1 MHPVVL
7 LKRARFEKQTK
18 SRNLHMKEFL
28 HKSQDGK
35 DLYYF
40 HRQRKDEKDSENP
53 LFMSIIDLEKA
64 CSSATSNFDVYR
76 PNIFLAPLRDDRLII
91 FDGIASELVK
101 YNFQS
106 PIVDQIVTSD
116 LRMTAPVLCSDNILA
131 VLVDAEVIKSDDQ
144 EKIEVFKNGK

>member
-1 MHPVVL
+1 
-7 LKRARFEKQTK
+7 
-18 SRNLHMKEFL
+18 MKEFL

-40 HRQRKDEKDSENP
+40 HRQHKDEKDSENP

-64 CSSATSNFDVYR
+64 CVCPSVTSNLDLDIYR

-106 PIVDQIVTSD
+106 PITSSN

-144 EKIEVFKNGK
+144 AKIEVFKNGS

>member
-1 MHPVVL
+1 
-7 LKRARFEKQTK
+7 
-18 SRNLHMKEFL
+18 MKEFL

-106 PIVDQIVTSD
+106 PITSSN

-144 EKIEVFKNGK
+144 AKIEVICNGK

>member
-1 MHPVVL
+1 
-7 LKRARFEKQTK
+7 
-18 SRNLHMKEFL
+18 MKEFL

-64 CSSATSNFDVYR
+64 CASAISNFDVYR
-76 PNIFLAPLRDDRLII
+76 PNIFLVPLRDDRLIT
-91 FDGIASELVK
+91 FDGIVSELVK

-106 PIVDQIVTSD
+106 PTGVSD
-116 LRMTAPVLCSDNILA
+116 KRMSAPVLCCDNILA
-131 VLVDAEVIKSDDQ
+131 ILVDAEVIKSDDQ
-144 EKIEVFKNGK
+144 AKIEVI